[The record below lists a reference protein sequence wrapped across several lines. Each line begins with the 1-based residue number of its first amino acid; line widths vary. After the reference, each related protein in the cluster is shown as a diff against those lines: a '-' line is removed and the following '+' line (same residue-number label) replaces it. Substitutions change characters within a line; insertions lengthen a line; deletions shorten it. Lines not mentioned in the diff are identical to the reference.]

1 MGSSNLKTKEEGMN
15 RKITFLVLLGIH
27 HGSPKEDCCSRVTLE
42 PKDSSNPRI
51 YKLVEGDTGSKM
63 RPYNCVS
70 DCYYI
75 EEGDDQKKQVCFTQG
90 SSYKGSCTPASKP
103 PVEVGCCET
112 VTVEGAADI
121 QGDYTK
127 QDNTHYKLDSKTL
140 KFRASGGYWV
150 FNDGT
155 QDLHSVESSAKCP
168 NELSGDWDLMGTHP
182 TKVPL
187 TLKCKEG

>member
-27 HGSPKEDCCSRVTLE
+27 HGSPKEDCCSRITLE
-42 PKDSSNPRI
+42 PKDSGNPRI
-51 YKLVEGDTGSKM
+51 YKLVEGETGSKM

-90 SSYKGSCTPASKP
+90 SSYKGSCTP
-103 PVEVGCCET
+103 PVECCET
-112 VTVEGAADI
+112 VTVEGSQI
-121 QGDYTK
+121 LQGDYVK

-140 KFRASGGYWV
+140 KFADGKWII
-150 FNDGT
+150 NDGSA
-155 QDLHSVESSAKCP
+155 DSVSIDSNAECP
-168 NELSGDWDLMGTHP
+168 NEISGEWTDLLAQNSAP
-182 TKVPL
+182 LAL
-187 TLKCKEG
+187 TLTCKAA